1 MARRSAADPT
11 SGNATEAAPLLGTSF
26 EEESRQS
33 TSSNR
38 IPDSD
43 DVGGPGQD
51 KLAFRMAAA
60 AWSFVVLGL
69 FVSTI
74 GVTIPHIQD
83 DYRLTDIHVSAIFLV
98 GPVGYCLA
106 SSLSNRVHLRFGQ
119 RGIAVLGPAC
129 HLLYA
134 VTGALHPPFPVFLL
148 ATGVGSL
155 GVGLLDGSWCAW
167 VAGLESANTLSGI
180 LHGSFSVGA
189 AICPYLA
196 GIMLSAN
203 DGLWYQWFYVLSIA
217 SALELLILC
226 LAFRHEDSKRYH
238 SSRGYSALE
247 TSNDKVNQREVLKY
261 SATWVYAAYLLADV
275 GTESTV
281 SGWVVAFMLRVRNSS
296 TYASSICSSG
306 FWAGMAVGRVAL
318 GVVTDK
324 LGARR
329 AVVLYL
335 ALAPVFVI
343 LFMFVRVLWVSV
355 LSMSLIGFLMGP
367 LFPSCIVQL
376 VHFLPKELHV
386 SAVSFVASIGQIGG
400 AILPYLLGA
409 ITQVMGLWVFPYMLL
424 AQFSAMLLLW
434 TLSLRLSRNDEVEEE
449 PEGETHRPEQ
459 D

>member
-26 EEESRQS
+26 EEESLQNA
-33 TSSNR
+33 SSNR

-51 KLAFRMAAA
+51 RLAFRMAAA

-83 DYRLTDIHVSAIFLV
+83 DYRLTDIQVSAIFLV

-155 GVGLLDGSWCAW
+155 G
-167 VAGLESANTLSGI
+167 
-180 LHGSFSVGA
+180 
-189 AICPYLA
+189 
-196 GIMLSAN
+196 
-203 DGLWYQWFYVLSIA
+203 SIA

-238 SSRGYSALE
+238 SSKGYLAPE
-247 TSNDKVNQREVLKY
+247 ASNDKINQREVLKY

-343 LFMFVRVLWVSV
+343 LFMFVRVLWVS
-355 LSMSLIGFLMGP
+355 
-367 LFPSCIVQL
+367 
-376 VHFLPKELHV
+376 
-386 SAVSFVASIGQIGG
+386 
-400 AILPYLLGA
+400 
-409 ITQVMGLWVFPYMLL
+409 
-424 AQFSAMLLLW
+424 
-434 TLSLRLSRNDEVEEE
+434 
-449 PEGETHRPEQ
+449 
-459 D
+459 

>member
-1 MARRSAADPT
+1 MARPT
-11 SGNATEAAPLLGTSF
+11 PNNATETEPLLGTSL
-26 EEESRQS
+26 EESSHRIDS
-33 TSSNR
+33 LNR
-38 IPDSD
+38 LPGSD
-43 DVGGPGQD
+43 EVGGPGQD
-51 KLAFRMAAA
+51 KVAFRMAAT

-74 GVTIPHIQD
+74 GVTIPHIQE

-106 SSLSNRVHLRFGQ
+106 SPLSNRVHLRFGQ

-129 HLLYA
+129 HLLFA
-134 VTGALHPPFPVFLL
+134 VAGALHPPFPVLLL
-148 ATGVGSL
+148 AAGVGSF
-155 GVGLLDGSWCAW
+155 GMGLLDGSWCAW
-167 VAGLESANTLSGI
+167 VAGLKNANALSGI

-189 AICPYLA
+189 ALCPYLA

-203 DGLWYQWFYVLSIA
+203 EGLWYQWFHVLLIA
-217 SALELLILC
+217 SAVELLVLC
-226 LAFRHEDSKRYH
+226 LAFRHEDSERYH
-238 SSRGYSALE
+238 SSKDYSAPE
-247 TSNDKVNQREVLKY
+247 ASGDKVDQRKVLKY

-281 SGWVVAFMLRVRNSS
+281 SGWVVAFMLRVRNAD

-335 ALAPVFVI
+335 VLAPVFVV
-343 LFMFVRVLWVSV
+343 LFMLVRVLWVSV

-376 VHFLPKELHV
+376 VQFLPKELHI

-400 AILPYLLGA
+400 AVLPYLLGA
-409 ITQVMGLWVFPYMLL
+409 ITQVIGLWVFPYMLL

-434 TLSLRLSRNDEVEEE
+434 TLSLRLLRNDEVGEQ
-449 PEGETHRPEQ
+449 PEGEAHYSEQ
-459 D
+459 G

>member
-1 MARRSAADPT
+1 
-11 SGNATEAAPLLGTSF
+11 
-26 EEESRQS
+26 
-33 TSSNR
+33 
-38 IPDSD
+38 
-43 DVGGPGQD
+43 
-51 KLAFRMAAA
+51 MAAA

-106 SSLSNRVHLRFGQ
+106 SSLSNRIHLRFGQ

-134 VTGALHPPFPVFLL
+134 VTGALHPPFSVFLL

-203 DGLWYQWFYVLSIA
+203 DGLWYQWFYVLVSCFWVVLHRAQDVLANSSSQSIA

-355 LSMSLIGFLMGP
+355 LSMSLVGFLMGP

-409 ITQVMGLWVFPYMLL
+409 ITQVIGLWVFPYMLL